1 MAVKEV
7 AKKMPYSIEAE
18 QAVLGC
24 VLINDNACS
33 VIMSSI
39 KPNAFYSRAHKSIFE
54 CMQKIY
60 EKNQPV
66 DYVTLISELENDN
79 KLTEVGGVEYVTQL
93 TNAVPT
99 AVNFEHYANIVKKD
113 YILRELINAG
123 QNIAEMAYGSD
134 DSVEALKYAEKVIF
148 DIGESES
155 VSDLEQIGPSMKG
168 VLDKFQ
174 VIASDRDSLRGL
186 STGLYGLDKCT
197 NGLQP
202 GDLILLAARPGVG
215 KTSLAMNLVNFAAL
229 EKGAVCAIFSLEMPK
244 SQLAQR
250 SLCSASYVSME
261 KALKG
266 ELSSDDWASLWAAN
280 KKFQEAK
287 IFVDDNSTN
296 SAMDILSKC
305 RKLKRERGRLDL
317 VMIDYLQL
325 MQGKS
330 SKEANRQQEISDI
343 TRALKIAAK
352 ELNVP
357 ILLLSQLSRKVEER
371 PDHRP
376 MLADLRESGAIEQDA
391 DIVMFIY
398 NPDNYLKDPAMEKK
412 GIVELIIAKHR
423 NGPLDTI
430 KLKFE
435 RETTSFRNLSR
446 EAEAESLE
454 RTMPSIEKKKK
465 QLQEENVPA
474 PEMVPLDD
482 SGVSDIF

>member
-1 MAVKEV
+1 MSTSV

-33 VIMSSI
+33 VIMGSL
-39 KPNAFYSRAHKSIFE
+39 KANAFYSKAHKTIFE
-54 CMQKIY
+54 CMQRIY

-66 DYVTLISELENDN
+66 DYVTVISELEKENSLND
-79 KLTEVGGVEYVTQL
+79 VGGIDYITTL

-99 AVNFEHYANIVKKD
+99 AANFEHYADIVKRD
-113 YILRELINAG
+113 FVLRELINAG
-123 QNIAEMAYGSD
+123 QKIIEMSYESD
-134 DSVEALKYAEKVIF
+134 DMNVALKYAEKQIF
-148 DIGESES
+148 DIGENEAFSE
-155 VSDLEQIGPSMKG
+155 LEQIGSAMKQ

-174 VIASDRDSLRGL
+174 VIASDKDSLRGL

-215 KTSLAMNLVNFAAL
+215 KTSLAMNLVNHAAL
-229 EKGAVCAIFSLEMPK
+229 EEGAVCAIFSLEMPK
-244 SQLAQR
+244 TQLAQR
-250 SLCSASYVSME
+250 SICSASYVSME

-266 ELSSDDWASLWAAN
+266 DLSSEDWASLWAAN

-287 IFVDDNSTN
+287 IFVDDSSMN
-296 SAMDILSKC
+296 SAMDVLSKC

-317 VMIDYLQL
+317 IMIDYLQL
-325 MQGKS
+325 MQGKQ
-330 SKEANRQQEISDI
+330 SKDSNRQQEISEI

-357 ILLLSQLSRKVEER
+357 ILLLSQLSRAVESR

-376 MLADLRESGAIEQDA
+376 VLADLRESGAIEQDA

-398 NPDNYLKDPAMEKK
+398 NPDNYITDPGVVKK
-412 GIVELIIAKHR
+412 GIVDLIIAKHR
-423 NGPLDTI
+423 NGPLETI

-446 EAEAESLE
+446 EADAESLE
-454 RTMPSIEKKKK
+454 RTMPSVENKKK
-465 QLQEENVPA
+465 QMKEENVPL
-474 PEMVPLDD
+474 PDIVPMDNTD
-482 SGVSDIF
+482 IDDIF